1 MKAMKATYILL
12 TLLLAFC
19 ALAVELHPVPYAV
32 FGSGKAG
39 DIPYI
44 MHLLCYGIALLASYF
59 AIRSRR
65 ARPIVRMVVV
75 AAAANMVV
83 LLRLLF
89 GIEIQ
94 YYMLAILFVSYLF
107 IWRDI
112 RNVQV

>member
-12 TLLLAFC
+12 PLLLASC
-19 ALAVELHPVPYAV
+19 ALAVELYPVPHAV
-32 FGSGKAG
+32 FGGETTG
-39 DIPYI
+39 NIPYI
-44 MHLLCYGIALLASYF
+44 MHLLCDGMALLASYF

-65 ARPIVRMVVV
+65 AKPLVRMVVV

-112 RNVQV
+112 KNAQV